1 MFVCHIEHE
10 IRLWFRTPSEKAS
23 SKFTAE
29 VQVHF
34 TFFSRKRP
42 RRVPSKKALPLKTVI
57 KDCHV
62 KIVIKHRPKFS

>member
-23 SKFTAE
+23 FKFTAE

-34 TFFSRKRP
+34 TFFSRKAAAKG
-42 RRVPSKKALPLKTVI
+42 SFKKSVAI
-57 KDCHV
+57 KDRH
-62 KIVIKHRPKFS
+62 